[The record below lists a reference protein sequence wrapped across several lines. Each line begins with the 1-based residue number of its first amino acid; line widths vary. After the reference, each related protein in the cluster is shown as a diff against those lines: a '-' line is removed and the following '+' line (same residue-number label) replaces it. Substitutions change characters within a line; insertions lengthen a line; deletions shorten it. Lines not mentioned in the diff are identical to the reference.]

1 MGKYFGTDGVRGIAN
16 QELTPELAFKLGRF
30 GAIVL
35 SRHIEEGQP
44 QVLVGRD
51 TRISCRMLE
60 YALVSGLLSAG
71 AEVLRLGVITTP
83 GVSFLTRSQNAAA
96 GIMISASH
104 NPVEDNGIK
113 FFGPDGFKLSDQ
125 QEAEIESLLD
135 SGEDDFPRP
144 AAQGLG
150 TSEEFNE
157 GSLKYTQFLSQTI
170 SGDLSGLKIVLDG
183 ANGAASPL
191 INRLF
196 ADLDTEFDV
205 IGASPNGL
213 NINDGFGSTHPEN
226 LAQEVVEKEAQVG
239 LAFDG
244 DGDRLIAV
252 DEKGKI
258 VDGDKILFIC
268 GRYLAN
274 QGRLKQNTIVTTV
287 MSNLGFYKAAE
298 KYDIDSVQTKVGDR
312 FVVEEMRD
320 KGYNLGGE
328 QSGHIIFLDHHT
340 TGDGLLTAIQL
351 LDVMKQTGKKLS
363 DLASDVENYPQKLVN
378 VSVTNKEEALNN
390 QKIQDVIAEVEAELA
405 SEGRVLVR
413 PSGTEPLI
421 RVMVE
426 GPSDEAVD
434 HYCQKIVAV
443 VKEEVGLA

>member
-135 SGEDDFPRP
+135 SGKDDFPRP

-205 IGASPNGL
+205 IGASPDGL

-226 LAQEVVEKEAQVG
+226 LAHEVVEKEAQVG

-252 DEKGKI
+252 DEKGNI

-268 GRYLAN
+268 GRYLAD

-298 KYDIDSVQTKVGDR
+298 KYDINSVQTKVGDR

-378 VSVTNKEEALNN
+378 VRVTNKEEALNN

-426 GPSDEAVD
+426 GPTDEAVD
-434 HYCQKIVAV
+434 HYCQKIVDV
-443 VKEEVGLA
+443 VEEEVGLA

>member
-1 MGKYFGTDGVRGIAN
+1 MRKYFGTDGVRGIAN

-125 QEAEIESLLD
+125 QEAEIEGLLN
-135 SGEDDFPRP
+135 SGEDEFPRP

-205 IGASPNGL
+205 IGASPDGL
-213 NINDGFGSTHPEN
+213 NINDGYGSTHPEN
-226 LAQEVVEKEAQVG
+226 LAKEVVEREAQVG

-268 GRYLAN
+268 GRYLAS
-274 QGRLKQNTIVTTV
+274 QGQLKQNTIVTTV